1 MSLSALQIF
10 LSLYGK
16 SKVEGDSTTPESPE
30 SSSKPKKTEDAKNEQ
45 KVDGFESSADKTE
58 TSETQASKPKTW
70 LEQITETG
78 KKAFDT
84 VSKQAGELISGAKN
98 LWDNLPEKFKTAQK
112 EHNARVSQIQ
122 ENTKNAQ
129 KIAQKSPSKKDDTE
143 DSRKLSPQELKELN
157 KYIAKIFY
165 EKCQEAKLEQVRQ
178 ETLRQEQARLQQ
190 EIAARRQEQ
199 ERIAQSNLLAQR
211 KAEENAKTLSK
222 QDLAKNSFMKD
233 LVKRYSDVLYG
244 FDITETTTEAQLVSF
259 LVKSNK
265 LSLDQKQEILAQTGK
280 QDPVRSMIP
289 NEAIAKLNEN
299 KQTGLSF
306 SA

>member
-16 SKVEGDSTTPESPE
+16 SKVKEDSTTSESPE

-45 KVDGFESSADKTE
+45 KVDGFESVNLTE
-58 TSETQASKPKTW
+58 TSETQASKPKNW

-84 VSKQAGELISGAKN
+84 VSQQTGELISGAKN

-112 EHNARVSQIQ
+112 EHDERASQIQ
-122 ENTKNAQ
+122 ENTENAK
-129 KIAQKSPSKKDDTE
+129 KIAKESPSNKDDTE

-165 EKCQEAKLEQVRQ
+165 EKCQEAKLEQARL
-178 ETLRQEQARLQQ
+178 EALRQEQARLQQ
-190 EIAARRQEQ
+190 ELAAKRQEQ
-199 ERIAQSNLLAQR
+199 ERITQSNLLAQR